1 MRQGQGQVQGQP
13 GEDREGKWGGRTCS
27 RPRAPRPLPR
37 ACRRR
42 GVPARREWGFPRCP
56 IFGLGGA
63 PALRIPS
70 TGGRRGGGNH
80 PWGSTEERLRGR
92 EKGNPS
98 TGEHLA
104 ALGQGSPCAP
114 GPGRGFGQA
123 GAGRGRQHAPDSEA
137 NPPFGFSAAGR
148 PAGQRGILAAAFPT
162 GLSKGQA
169 AYANDFNK
177 YFFRRNII
185 TEHKLGFNSRLITR
199 GGRRVRGD
207 GRAGRGAAA
216 GEAPS
221 PLRV

>member
-1 MRQGQGQVQGQP
+1 MLTATGSAAPSP
-13 GEDREGKWGGRTCS
+13 GLPEERRPCPEGAGLSPLPQLWAGGGRLLCAS
-27 RPRAPRPLPR
+27 PLP
-37 ACRRR
+37 
-42 GVPARREWGFPRCP
+42 GVEGVWGITP
-56 IFGLGGA
+56 GA
-63 PALRIPS
+63 PPKNS
-70 TGGRRGGGNH
+70 SEGGRRRTPAPGNIS
-80 PWGSTEERLRGR
+80 PAGAEPGA
-92 EKGNPS
+92 GF
-98 TGEHLA
+98 A
-104 ALGQGSPCAP
+104 ALGQGSPCPP
-114 GPGRGFGQA
+114 GSGRGFGQA

-162 GLSKGQA
+162 DLSKGQA

-221 PLRV
+221 PLRI